1 MAEDREEPA
10 ELEEE
15 APFDADPPVD
25 PSRPQV
31 GNSKARFFLP
41 RDDRPQDEPRDG
53 EEGDREQEHGESP
66 GDAR

>member
-1 MAEDREEPA
+1 MSEDREEHAAA
-10 ELEEE
+10 EHE

-41 RDDRPQDEPRDG
+41 REDRSQDDARDG
-53 EEGDREQEHGESP
+53 EEGDREEEHGESP
-66 GDAR
+66 GGAR